1 MTDTSIAATIT
12 DMGKKARAA
21 SRALLGAQPAAKRH
35 AITRLAALL
44 EEKTEPLLAANKLDV
59 AAAVAAGLEK
69 PKVDRLT
76 LTPKIIAGMAAA
88 CREVAAE
95 ADLIGSLD
103 RQWARP
109 SGLLVGQMRVPL
121 GVVAMIFESRP
132 NVTVDAS
139 ILCLKSGNAV
149 ILRGGS
155 EAFESNMFLMGLV
168 RAALAEAKL
177 PEDAAQLVP
186 VRDREAVAALCRLD
200 AYVDVMIPRG
210 GEGLI
215 KAVSAQATMPVLKHD
230 KGVCHAYV
238 DAGADLTAAVPVIVN
253 SKANRP
259 STCNAL
265 ECLLIHENEIAA
277 LIPVLGPALAEADVE
292 VRACDQTLPLF
303 QKTGIEARPATP
315 EDFGTEF
322 GDLILAVKAVKSVD
336 EAMDHIAA
344 YGSRHTECIFSNDIT
359 RVNRFLREVD
369 ASMVGHNAST
379 RLNDGGELGLGAEI
393 GISTSKMHAYGPMGI
408 RELTTT
414 KFVVMGSG
422 QLR

>member
-1 MTDTSIAATIT
+1 MAESIAATVT
-12 DMGKKARAA
+12 EMGKKAREA
-21 SRALLGAQPAAKRH
+21 SRALLGADPAAKAA
-35 AITRLAALL
+35 AISRLASLL
-44 EEKTEPLLAANKLDV
+44 EEKAEPLLAANKLDV
-59 AAAVAAGLEK
+59 DAAIADNLEK

-88 CREVAAE
+88 CREIAAE
-95 ADLIGSLD
+95 PDLIGALD
-103 RQWARP
+103 QQWVQP
-109 SGLLVGQMRVPL
+109 NGLLVGKMRVPL

-155 EAFESNMFLMGLV
+155 EAFASNMFLMDLV
-168 RAALAEAKL
+168 REALAEAGL
-177 PEDAAQLVP
+177 PSDAAQLVP
-186 VRDREAVAALCRLD
+186 TRDREAVSALCRLD
-200 AYVDVMIPRG
+200 EYVDVMIPRG

-215 KAVSAQATMPVLKHD
+215 KAVAAQATMPVLKHD

-238 DAGADLTAAVPVIVN
+238 DAGADLAAAVPVIVN

-265 ECLLIHENEIAA
+265 ECLLIHKAEAA
-277 LIPVLGPALAEADVE
+277 SLISLLAPALEEAKVE
-292 VRACDQTLPLF
+292 TRACPVTLPLF
-303 QKTGIEARPATP
+303 QAAGVEARPATP

-322 GDLILAVKAVKSVD
+322 GDLILAVKAVAD
-336 EAMDHIAA
+336 MNEAMNHIAMH
-344 YGSRHTECIFSNDIT
+344 GSRHTEIIFSNDIG
-359 RVNRFLREVD
+359 RVSRFLREVD
-369 ASMVGHNAST
+369 ASMVAHNAST
-379 RLNDGGELGLGAEI
+379 RLNDGGALGLGAEI

>member
-1 MTDTSIAATIT
+1 MADAIAATIT

-21 SRALLGAQPAAKRH
+21 SRALLGASPAAKMK
-35 AITRLAALL
+35 AITRLASLL
-44 EEKTEPLLAANKLDV
+44 EEKAEPLLAANKLDV
-59 AAAVAAGLEK
+59 DAAVAGGLEK

-76 LTPKIIAGMAAA
+76 LTPKSITAMANA

-95 ADLIGSLD
+95 PDLIGALD
-103 RQWARP
+103 RQWMQP
-109 SGLLVGQMRVPL
+109 SGLLVGHMRVPL

-132 NVTVDAS
+132 NVTIDAS

-168 RAALAEAKL
+168 QEALADAQL
-177 PEDAAQLVP
+177 PKDAAQLVP
-186 VRDREAVAALCRLD
+186 TRDREAVAALCRLD

-215 KAVSAQATMPVLKHD
+215 KAVSSQATMPVLKHD

-238 DAGADLTAAVPVIVN
+238 DAGADLATAVPVIVN

-265 ECLLIHENEIAA
+265 ECLLIQEGEAAA
-277 LIPVLGPALAEADVE
+277 LIPLLAPALAEANVE
-292 VRACDQTLPLF
+292 VRACGKTLPLF
-303 QKTGIEARPATP
+303 QKSGLEARPAVP
-315 EDFGTEF
+315 EDFGMEF
-322 GDLILAVKAVKSVD
+322 GDLILAVKAVKNMD
-336 EAMDHIAA
+336 EAMDHIAMH
-344 YGSRHTECIFSNDIT
+344 GSRHTECIFSSDAA

-369 ASMVGHNAST
+369 ASMVAHNAST
-379 RLNDGGELGLGAEI
+379 RLNDGGALGLGAEI